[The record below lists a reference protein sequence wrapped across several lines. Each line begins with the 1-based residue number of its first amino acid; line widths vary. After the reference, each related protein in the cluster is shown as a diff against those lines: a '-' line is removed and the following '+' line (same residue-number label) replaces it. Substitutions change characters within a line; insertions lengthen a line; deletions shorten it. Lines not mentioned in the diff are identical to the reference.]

1 MKKYQNIRELAVPY
15 LKKGINKNLVV
26 HTEGVV
32 KAVRLIL
39 KKENGNP
46 DILIPAAMLH
56 DVGWANVPKKYQR
69 AIHKADWQR
78 GAKLHIELA
87 PEVIKKILKAVNYKA
102 FQVNEIIEIVKAH
115 KFCKPRKLSKKI
127 LIDADQLSDS
137 FKEQFYSDV
146 KEYNL
151 TPEKLYNF
159 RMSDNN
165 FYTKVAKDIFLE
177 QMKQRRGEFESIR
190 NKLKG

>member
-1 MKKYQNIRELAVPY
+1 MKKYQNIWESALPY
-15 LKKGINKNLVV
+15 LKKGINKNFVI

-32 KAVRLIL
+32 KAMELIL
-39 KKENGNP
+39 KKEKGDP

-69 AIHKADWQR
+69 TKNKADKLH
-78 GAKLHIELA
+78 GMKLHIELA
-87 PEVIKKILKAVNYKA
+87 QEIIIKILQSVNYKA
-102 FQVNEIIEIVKAH
+102 FQVNEVIEIVQAH
-115 KFCKPRKLSKKI
+115 KFSKPRKLSKKM

-146 KEYNL
+146 KAYNS

-165 FYTKVAKDIFLE
+165 FYTEVAKDIFLE
-177 QMKQRRGEFESIR
+177 QMKQRRSEFESI
-190 NKLKG
+190 

>member
-1 MKKYQNIRELAVPY
+1 MKEKYQNIWELAVKY
-15 LKKGINKNLVV
+15 LKKGLNKNFII

-32 KAVRLIL
+32 MAMELIL
-39 KKENGNP
+39 KKEKGDP

-69 AIHKADWQR
+69 ATNKEDKLR
-78 GAKLHIELA
+78 GMKLHIESA
-87 PEVIKKILKAVNYKA
+87 PEIIKKILQSVNYKA
-102 FQVNEIIEIVKAH
+102 FQINEIIDIVQAH
-115 KFCKPRKLSKKI
+115 KFKKPRRLSKKM
-127 LIDADQLSDS
+127 LIDADQLSDA

-146 KEYNL
+146 KVYKS

-159 RMSDNN
+159 RIKDNN

-177 QMKQRRGEFESIR
+177 QMRQRRKEFE
-190 NKLKG
+190 GV

>member
-1 MKKYQNIRELAVPY
+1 MKKYQNIWESALPY
-15 LKKGINKNLVV
+15 LKKGINKNFII

-32 KAVRLIL
+32 KAMELIL
-39 KKENGNP
+39 KKEKGNP

-69 AIHKADWQR
+69 AKKKADWQH
-78 GAKLHIELA
+78 GIKLHIELA
-87 PEVIKKILKAVNYKA
+87 PEIIKKILCLANYKA
-102 FQVNEIIEIVKAH
+102 FQVDEIIEIVQAH
-115 KFCKPRKLSKKI
+115 KFCRPRKLSKKI

-146 KEYNL
+146 KAYNS

-159 RMSDNN
+159 RMGDNN
-165 FYTKVAKDIFLE
+165 FYTKVAKDIFWQ
-177 QMKQRRGEFESIR
+177 QMKQRRSEFESI
-190 NKLKG
+190 

>member
-1 MKKYQNIRELAVPY
+1 MKKYQNIWESAVPY
-15 LKKGINKNLVV
+15 LKQGINKNFII

-32 KAVRLIL
+32 KAMELIL
-39 KKENGNP
+39 KKEKGDP

-69 AIHKADWQR
+69 TKDNADKLR
-78 GAKLHIELA
+78 GMKLHITLA
-87 PEVIKKILKAVNYKA
+87 PEIIKKILQSVNYKA
-102 FQVNEIIEIVKAH
+102 FQINEVIEIVQAH
-115 KFCKPRKLSKKI
+115 KFSKPRKLSKKM
-127 LIDADQLSDS
+127 LIDADQLSDA

-146 KEYNL
+146 KTYNS

-159 RMSDNN
+159 RMNDNN

-177 QMKQRRGEFESIR
+177 QMKQRRSEFESI
-190 NKLKG
+190 